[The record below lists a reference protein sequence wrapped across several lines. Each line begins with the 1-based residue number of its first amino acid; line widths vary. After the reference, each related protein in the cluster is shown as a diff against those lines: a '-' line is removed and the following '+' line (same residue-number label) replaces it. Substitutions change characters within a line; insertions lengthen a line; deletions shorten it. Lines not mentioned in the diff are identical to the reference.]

1 MVKPKPL
8 VTDVGEYKPFVLPP
22 KIEWPEGIG
31 QRHKKRSLLL
41 VEITVRSTHV
51 GNFPIRVYFLR

>member
-31 QRHKKRSLLL
+31 QLHKKRSLLL
-41 VEITVRSTHV
+41 VLVMSIKT
-51 GNFPIRVYFLR
+51 